1 MVSHAPT
8 LSELTAPLLAGR
20 ARLTTSLIR
29 PGRKLRPR
37 VGWGVALGGRSWPSQ
52 GGWWHP
58 ELWLLCEFPG
68 AHWGPFPLRLVPAS
82 LYDPSRHH
90 PDLPGLSLAARGFE
104 DSVQKLSISSN
115 ALCAG
120 KGWWTPSDLCCH
132 SLPSFLGSPLPS
144 DCSRLGARPRGFSG
158 QVYRERSFLRMTSTD
173 SFVCG
178 GRCGVT
184 TGRNQLHN

>member
-1 MVSHAPT
+1 MWPWGGGLGQVRVDGGTQSSGYCVSFLGPT
-8 LSELTAPLLAGR
+8 GAPL
-20 ARLTTSLIR
+20 
-29 PGRKLRPR
+29 
-37 VGWGVALGGRSWPSQ
+37 
-52 GGWWHP
+52 
-58 ELWLLCEFPG
+58 
-68 AHWGPFPLRLVPAS
+68 PLRLVPAS

-184 TGRNQLHN
+184 TGQNQLHN

>member
-52 GGWWHP
+52 GGWRHP

-68 AHWGPFPLRLVPAS
+68 AHWGPPPSQTSPGFPVRPQQTSLSCSLPPA
-82 LYDPSRHH
+82 
-90 PDLPGLSLAARGFE
+90 AQGFE

-132 SLPSFLGSPLPS
+132 SLPSFLGSPCPLTAQGWGQG
-144 DCSRLGARPRGFSG
+144 LGDFLGKFTGKEVFS
-158 QVYRERSFLRMTSTD
+158 E
-173 SFVCG
+173 
-178 GRCGVT
+178 
-184 TGRNQLHN
+184 

>member
-52 GGWWHP
+52 GGWRHP

-115 ALCAG
+115 ALCGG

-132 SLPSFLGSPLPS
+132 SLPSFLGSPCPLTAQGWGQG
-144 DCSRLGARPRGFSG
+144 LGDFLGKFTGKEVFS
-158 QVYRERSFLRMTSTD
+158 E
-173 SFVCG
+173 
-178 GRCGVT
+178 
-184 TGRNQLHN
+184 